1 MTIFTFLKS
10 DSKNLEDIFVQYYH
24 FNEDKQR
31 GTYDFP
37 FEFYHVD
44 KSHPQYMM
52 SYHWHIEYEIIR
64 IIEGTFDATLDEKTF
79 TASAGDLLFVNSSIL
94 HSGVPHDCV
103 YECLVFD
110 MNTFL
115 KHNPACQ
122 PYIQKII
129 DHRALIF
136 HHFHRERQDICQT
149 VDRIFDAFLQKQT
162 GYELTV
168 YGGFYQFFGLIFAS
182 HLYYE
187 EPPQSLRDHKKIHQ
201 LKNVLEYIDANY
213 QNSITL
219 EQLSASAHMSP
230 KYFCRF
236 FQELTHRTP
245 MDYLNYQRI
254 EHAAYMLSTSHETVT
269 DIAYACGFNDL
280 SYFIKTFKKYK
291 NVTPGQ
297 YTRQ

>member
-1 MTIFTFLKS
+1 M
-10 DSKNLEDIFVQYYH
+10 QYYH
-24 FNEDKQR
+24 FNEAKQR

-44 KSHPQYMM
+44 PSHPQYIM
-52 SYHWHIEYEIIR
+52 SYHWHMEYEIIR
-64 IIEGTFDATLDEKTF
+64 ILQGQFLATLDEKEF
-79 TASAGDLLFVNSSIL
+79 TATEGDIIFINSSIL
-94 HSGVPHDCV
+94 HSGVPKDCI
-103 YECLVFD
+103 YECIVFD
-110 MNTFL
+110 MNAFL

-129 DHRALIF
+129 DHRAMLY
-136 HHFHRERQDICQT
+136 HHFRREQTDLCQIA
-149 VDRIFDAFLQKQT
+149 DEIFDAFQDKLP

-168 YGGFYQFFGLIFAS
+168 YGGFYLLFGRIFAS

-187 EPPQSLRDHKKIHQ
+187 EPPQSIRDHKKIHQ

-219 EQLSASAHMSP
+219 EQLSSSAGMSP

-236 FQELTHRTP
+236 FQDMTHRTP

-254 EHAAYMLSTSHETVT
+254 EHAAYMLSTTHESVT
-269 DIAYACGFNDL
+269 EIAYACGFNDL
-280 SYFIKTFKKYK
+280 SYFIKTFKRYK

>member
-1 MTIFTFLKS
+1 M
-10 DSKNLEDIFVQYYH
+10 QYYH
-24 FNEDKQR
+24 FNEAKQR
-31 GTYDFP
+31 GTYEFP

-44 KSHPQYMM
+44 KTHPQYVM
-52 SYHWHIEYEIIR
+52 SYHWHMEHEIIR
-64 IIEGTFDATLDEKTF
+64 ILQGEFCATLDEKEF
-79 TASAGDLLFVNSSIL
+79 TAKEGDLIFINSSIL
-94 HSGVPHDCV
+94 HSGVPKDCV

-110 MNTFL
+110 MNAFL

-122 PYIQKII
+122 PYIQKVI
-129 DHRALIF
+129 DHRALVY
-136 HHFHRERQDICQT
+136 HHFRKAQADICDT
-149 VDRIFDAFLQKQT
+149 AYGIFDAFREKSA
-162 GYELTV
+162 GYELRV
-168 YGGFYQFFGLIFAS
+168 YGGFYMLFGQIFAS

-219 EQLSASAHMSP
+219 EQLSSSASMSP

-236 FQELTHRTP
+236 FQEMTHRTP

-254 EHAAYMLSTSHETVT
+254 EHAAFMLSTTHESVT

-280 SYFIKTFKKYK
+280 SYFIKTFKRYK

>member
-1 MTIFTFLKS
+1 MTIFTFSKS
-10 DSKNLEDIFVQYYH
+10 DSKNLEGIFVQYYH

-44 KSHPQYMM
+44 KTHPQYVM

-64 IIEGTFDATLDEKTF
+64 ILSGTFEATLEEKTF
-79 TASAGDLLFVNSSIL
+79 TADAGDVIFVNSSIL
-94 HSGVPHDCV
+94 HSGIPHDCV

-136 HHFHRERQDICQT
+136 HHFRREREDVCAII
-149 VDRIFDAFLQKQT
+149 DRIFASFLQKET
-162 GYELTV
+162 GYELCV
-168 YGGFYQFFGLIFAS
+168 YGGFYQLFGLIFAS

-201 LKNVLEYIDANY
+201 LKNVLEFIDANY
-213 QNSITL
+213 QNPISL
-219 EQLSASAHMSP
+219 EQLSSAAHMSP

-254 EHAAYMLSTSHETVT
+254 EHAAYLLSTSHETVT

>member
-1 MTIFTFLKS
+1 M
-10 DSKNLEDIFVQYYH
+10 QYYH
-24 FNEDKQR
+24 FNEAKQR

-44 KSHPQYMM
+44 KSHPQYIM
-52 SYHWHIEYEIIR
+52 SYHWHMEYEIIR
-64 IIEGTFDATLDEKTF
+64 ILQGEFHATLDEKEF
-79 TASAGDLLFVNSSIL
+79 IVKEGEIIFVNSSIL
-94 HSGVPHDCV
+94 HSGVPTRDCV
-103 YECLVFD
+103 YECIVFD

-122 PYIQKII
+122 PYIQKVI
-129 DHRALIF
+129 DHRAMIY
-136 HHFHRERQDICQT
+136 HHFRSEQAELCEIADGIFNAFQDK
-149 VDRIFDAFLQKQT
+149 RT

-168 YGGFYQFFGLIFAS
+168 YGGFYLLFGQIFAN

-187 EPPQSLRDHKKIHQ
+187 EPPQSIRDHKKIHQ
-201 LKNVLEYIDANY
+201 LKNVLEYIDDNY
-213 QNSITL
+213 QNSISL
-219 EQLSASAHMSP
+219 EQLSSAAGMSP

-236 FQELTHRTP
+236 FQDMTHRTP

-254 EHAAYMLSTSHETVT
+254 EHAAYMLSTTHESVT

-280 SYFIKTFKKYK
+280 SYFIKTFKRYK

>member
-1 MTIFTFLKS
+1 M
-10 DSKNLEDIFVQYYH
+10 QYYH
-24 FNEDKQR
+24 FNEAKQR

-37 FEFYHVD
+37 FEFYHVE
-44 KSHPQYMM
+44 KSHPQYVM
-52 SYHWHIEYEIIR
+52 SYHWHMEYEIIR
-64 IIEGTFDATLDEKTF
+64 ILEGEFLATLDEKEF
-79 TASAGDLLFVNSSIL
+79 TAAAGDVIFINSSIL
-94 HSGVPHDCV
+94 HSGVPKECI
-103 YECLVFD
+103 YECIVFD
-110 MNTFL
+110 MNSFL

-122 PYIQKII
+122 PYIQKVI
-129 DHRALIF
+129 DHRAMIY
-136 HHFHRERQDICQT
+136 HHFRREQTDVCGIADGIFNAFQDKTC
-149 VDRIFDAFLQKQT
+149 

-168 YGGFYQFFGLIFAS
+168 YGGFYQLFGRIFAS

-187 EPPQSLRDHKKIHQ
+187 ETLQSVRDHKKIHQ

-219 EQLSASAHMSP
+219 EQLSNSAGMSP

-236 FQELTHRTP
+236 FQEMTHRTP

-254 EHAAYMLSTSHETVT
+254 EHASFLLSTTHESVT

-280 SYFIKTFKKYK
+280 SYFIKTFKRYK

-297 YTRQ
+297 YTRH